1 MSLIGLTSA
10 AQSLTLKNKQYGK
23 DYNIQ
28 NTAYRYRRTHKGRYE
43 GTYLCVWRDSESE
56 GFWIFKLPDRYVRR
70 TWLMEYVKTVRG
82 TYVPIKCYLK
92 RLSFESVKRVMK
104 VENIIEEELKAKC
117 HEYKKKSGKAE

>member
-1 MSLIGLTSA
+1 MERTI
-10 AQSLTLKNKQYGK
+10 
-23 DYNIQ
+23 I
-28 NTAYRYRRTHKGRYE
+28 YRTQRTVTYVRTKKGRRSHVAVYGE
-43 GTYLCVWRDSESE
+43 IARVKGKR
-56 GFWIFKLPDRYVRR
+56 FWIFKLPDRYVRR